1 MELREILTTTVAG
14 RVARIAFA
22 AVAATVVVLGA
33 PAAPAQAQ
41 VGMTLEEFEK
51 ISGKSIEKYKGQN
64 GQAGLIYRDVW
75 VSEKNKKQFPGRT
88 AIEMGPDNRV
98 VKEVFFFDAPL
109 PNTPDGAVDAVG
121 IAFNLMPGDTPKKFI
136 DSGRRP
142 YEHGWVL
149 WFDYG
154 NGRYVNFFLNQE
166 ESQIEAVVGG
176 IEATTI

>member
-1 MELREILTTTVAG
+1 MELRENGKSTFTG
-14 RVARIAFA
+14 RVARIACA
-22 AVAATVVVLGA
+22 ALAVAVVALGTAT
-33 PAAPAQAQ
+33 PAAAQ

-51 ISGKSIEKYKGQN
+51 VSGKAIDKYKGQN

-75 VSEKNKKQFPGRT
+75 VSEKSQKQFAGRT

-109 PNTPDGAVDAVG
+109 PNTPEGAVDAVG
-121 IAFNLMPGDTPKKFI
+121 IAFNLMPENTPKKFQ

-154 NGRYVNFFLNQE
+154 NGRYINFFLNQE
-166 ESQIEAVVGG
+166 ETQIEAVVGG

>member
-1 MELREILTTTVAG
+1 MKLRENGKFNFAG
-14 RVARIAFA
+14 HVARIACA
-22 AVAATVVVLGA
+22 ALAVAVVTFGNPA
-33 PAAPAQAQ
+33 PADAQ

-51 ISGKSIEKYKGQN
+51 ISGKAIDKYKGQN
-64 GQAGLIYRDVW
+64 GQAGHIYRDVW
-75 VSEKNKKQFPGRT
+75 VSEKSKKQFAGRT

-121 IAFNLMPGDTPKKFI
+121 IAFNLMPTDTPKKFL

-154 NGRYVNFFLNQE
+154 NGRYINFFLNQE

>member
-1 MELREILTTTVAG
+1 MELRKDSTPTIAG
-14 RVARIAFA
+14 RLARLACAALAA
-22 AVAATVVVLGA
+22 AVVTVGLPA
-33 PAAPAQAQ
+33 PADAQ

-51 ISGKSIEKYKGQN
+51 ISGKAIDKYKGQN

-75 VSEKNKKQFPGRT
+75 VSEKSKKQFAGRT

-121 IAFNLMPGDTPKKFI
+121 IAFNLMPENTPKKFN

-154 NGRYVNFFLNQE
+154 NGRYINFFLNQE
-166 ESQIEAVVGG
+166 ETQIEAVVGG
-176 IEATTI
+176 VEATTI

>member
-1 MELREILTTTVAG
+1 MELRKISNPTIAG
-14 RVARIAFA
+14 RLARIACAALAA
-22 AVAATVVVLGA
+22 AVVALGLPA
-33 PAAPAQAQ
+33 PASAQ

-51 ISGKSIEKYKGQN
+51 ISGKAIDKYKGQN

-75 VSEKNKKQFPGRT
+75 VSEKSKKQFAGRT

-121 IAFNLMPGDTPKKFI
+121 IAFNLMPENTPKKFL

-154 NGRYVNFFLNQE
+154 NGRYINFFLNQE
-166 ESQIEAVVGG
+166 ETQIEAVVGG
-176 IEATTI
+176 VEATTI

>member
-1 MELREILTTTVAG
+1 MELREIGKPSIAG
-14 RVARIAFA
+14 RIARIAGAALAA
-22 AVAATVVVLGA
+22 AVVTLGNPA
-33 PAAPAQAQ
+33 PASAQ

-51 ISGKSIEKYKGQN
+51 ISGKSIDKYSGQN
-64 GQAGLIYRDVW
+64 GQTGLIYRDVW
-75 VSEKNKKQFPGRT
+75 VSEKSKKQFAGRT

-109 PNTPDGAVDAVG
+109 PNTADGAVDAVG
-121 IAFNLMPGDTPKKFI
+121 IAFNLMPQDTPKKFL

-142 YEHGWVL
+142 YEHGWVM

-154 NGRYVNFFLNQE
+154 NGRYINFFLNQE
-166 ESQIEAVVGG
+166 ETQIEAVVGG